1 MPLRSPLQVRYGVGI
16 ENTDLKHRGAADT
29 ATPFFVDSIYTVQKY
44 SYKSKTMSAVLS
56 ARGIPGVWP
65 AHALAT
71 PSVAAYPTGFAALDA
86 ELPGGGWPEAG
97 LVELLLPAQAP
108 HRWLVLLP
116 ALAARLRQHSGPL
129 VLVGAPALLGPQ
141 SPSLEPFSP
150 ALAAQ
155 GLPAHRLLCINAISP
170 AQRLWACE
178 QALRCADTVAVVAWL
193 PQREGAVQAAALRRL
208 HVGAVDYAK
217 PLFVLRPAQAQP
229 ASSPAPLRLEVVA
242 EVDGA
247 AGLQVRIL
255 KRRGPP
261 LRRTLALRS
270 PLPRLDALLQAR
282 PSAAGSAEVAHVLA
296 GALSAG

>member
-1 MPLRSPLQVRYGVGI
+1 M
-16 ENTDLKHRGAADT
+16 A
-29 ATPFFVDSIYTVQKY
+29 
-44 SYKSKTMSAVLS
+44 AVLS
-56 ARGIPGVWP
+56 ARDLPGVWP

-71 PSVAAYPTGFAALDA
+71 PSVAAYATGFAALDA

-97 LVELLLPAQAP
+97 LVELLLPAQAQ

-129 VLVGAPALLGPQ
+129 VLVGAPLLLGPQ
-141 SPSLEPFSP
+141 APALEPFSP

-155 GLPAHRLLCINAISP
+155 GVPAHRLLCINATTA

-193 PQREGAVQAAALRRL
+193 PQREGAVQPTALRRL
-208 HVGAVDYAK
+208 HVGAVDYGK
-217 PLFVLRPAQAQP
+217 PLFVLRSAQAQQV
-229 ASSPAPLRLEVVA
+229 STPAPLRLEVA
-242 EVDGA
+242 GDSDHA
-247 AGLQVRIL
+247 PGLQVRIL

-261 LRRTLALRS
+261 LPHSLALRS

-282 PSAAGSAEVAHVLA
+282 PNAVVSGEVSHALV
-296 GALSAG
+296 GAVPA

>member
-1 MPLRSPLQVRYGVGI
+1 
-16 ENTDLKHRGAADT
+16 
-29 ATPFFVDSIYTVQKY
+29 
-44 SYKSKTMSAVLS
+44 MSAVLS
-56 ARGIPGVWP
+56 AREVPGVWP

-71 PSVAAYPTGFAALDA
+71 PLVAAYPTGFAALDA

-129 VLVGAPALLGPQ
+129 VLIGAPALLGAQAPA
-141 SPSLEPFSP
+141 LAPFGP

-155 GLPAHRLLCINAISP
+155 GLPVHRLLCINATSP
-170 AQRLWACE
+170 AQSLWACE

-193 PQREGAVQAAALRRL
+193 PQREGAQQASALRRL

-217 PLFVLRPAQAQP
+217 PLFVLRPAQTQP
-229 ASSPAPLRLEVVA
+229 VSSPAPLRLEVVPDA
-242 EVDGA
+242 DGA
-247 AGLQVRIL
+247 PGLQVRIL

-261 LRRTLALRS
+261 LRNTLTLPS
-270 PLPRLDALLQAR
+270 PLPRLDALLRARQAK
-282 PSAAGSAEVAHVLA
+282 AGSAEVAHVLA
-296 GALSAG
+296 GAVSAA